1 MFFSKTASEFSLW
14 FSPLPLLLGFVLGLL
29 MEDIGAVG
37 DVNACAKGWVV
48 ADLMDKKF
56 LSA

>member
-1 MFFSKTASEFSLW
+1 MFFSKTTSEFSLW
-14 FSPLPLLLGFVLGLL
+14 VSPLPLLLGFVLGLL

-56 LSA
+56 